1 MKMIMIP
8 WVFLQTLRKIQTCP
22 LNELMMS
29 IENNSIVPDSH
40 FKLEGVLNTHSSHI
54 LDL

>member
-40 FKLEGVLNTHSSHI
+40 LVVPLNWKVFR
-54 LDL
+54 LQF